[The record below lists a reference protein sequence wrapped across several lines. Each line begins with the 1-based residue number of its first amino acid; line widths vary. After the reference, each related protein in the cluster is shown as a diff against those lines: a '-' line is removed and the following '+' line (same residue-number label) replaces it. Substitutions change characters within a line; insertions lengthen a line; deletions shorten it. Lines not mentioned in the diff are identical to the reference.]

1 MNPLTLKLVIA
12 ANLKRRPLWKVKTI
26 EDFFDLSRSKVMARI
41 ESGEFPWA
49 FNIGLGERISEPR
62 ILGYSVMESLL
73 GPFDN
78 IGTTKNLQL
87 PEVINLILP
96 KRDVRSTEL
105 KRLLSC
111 NPQHVQNLA
120 DQFTITKKPTAKD
133 GPYSYTVFSR
143 ASVAG
148 FLQKRRML

>member
-1 MNPLTLKLVIA
+1 MNPLTIKLIIA
-12 ANLKRRPLWKVKTI
+12 ANLKRRPLWKAKTI
-26 EDFFDLSRSKVMARI
+26 EDFFDLTRSKVMARI

-49 FNIGLGERISEPR
+49 FNIGLGKKSEPR
-62 ILGYSVMESLL
+62 ILGHSVMESVL
-73 GPFDN
+73 GPFEG
-78 IGTTKNLQL
+78 IGATKNLQL

-111 NPQHVQNLA
+111 NSDHVQNLIP
-120 DQFTITKKPTAKD
+120 QLTVTKKPTAKD

-143 ASVAG
+143 VSVEK
-148 FLQKRRML
+148 FLTGRRML